1 MNKQINYKIKTMNLY
16 RTSNLLQPLKRS
28 IAADAF

>member
-16 RTSNLLQPLKRS
+16 SGLQPLERS
-28 IAADAF
+28 IAADVF